1 MINKISIAH
10 INYTEEINT
19 TFPKLLI
26 CKSHDNNGILN
37 LELTFNQSIN
47 DIYDDLSFDNEG
59 KYISICIGQWHH
71 KTTGKYIS
79 FEDFMFLDDLQV
91 QDYEYIELY
100 VKIYSKRE
108 YKILYHN
115 YFGSVIKVSL
125 IPKELLT
132 FNNKKSKRELI
143 EYEE

>member
-10 INYTEEINT
+10 VNYTEEINT

-79 FEDFMFLDDLQV
+79 ITKARRLL
-91 QDYEYIELY
+91 
-100 VKIYSKRE
+100 
-108 YKILYHN
+108 
-115 YFGSVIKVSL
+115 L
-125 IPKELLT
+125 IPTHNGRLAMVPAAQ
-132 FNNKKSKRELI
+132 LI
-143 EYEE
+143 APAIFTHSPAHTGYA